1 MASDQDTAEAIA
13 SIEVL
18 TFVSSVDSTTYMVHA
33 VPVLS

>member
-18 TFVSSVDSTTYMVHA
+18 TFVGSVDSIAYMVHA